1 MDISNINS
9 STVSTLRNSDI
20 AASRIEREGRKDQ
33 EAQVRVPE
41 NKAGQLLKALEKTL
55 DQSGLA
61 PAASSRPPVATETQ
75 ANDAESA
82 SSKTAQNA
90 GQALPEFMNALFQAL
105 NATGNGAQRT
115 ESSSEASED
124 GNTVSASR
132 RTDAYSDLAGRLQ
145 NLAQSLGTPT
155 DSGTST
161 TGSSKTS
168 DLETS
173 FQNLALALQGKTS
186 PETTAQSAPDLQSF
200 LKTLAHNLKSA
211 GSRLDSAG
219 NLVNTQA

>member
-9 STVSTLRNSDI
+9 STVSSLRNSDS
-20 AASRIEREGRKDQ
+20 AASRIERQ
-33 EAQVRVPE
+33 ERDRAQDAQVRAPE
-41 NKAGQLLKALEKTL
+41 SKAGELLKALEKTL
-55 DQSGLA
+55 DQSSLA

-82 SSKTAQNA
+82 SSSTAQNA

-105 NATGNGAQRT
+105 NASGNGAQRS
-115 ESSSEASED
+115 ESNETTED
-124 GNTVSASR
+124 GDTVSASR

-145 NLAQSLGTPT
+145 NLVQSLGTPT
-155 DSGTST
+155 NSNAGN
-161 TGSSKTS
+161 TGSSKTR

-186 PETTAQSAPDLQSF
+186 PETNAQSAPDLQSF
-200 LKTLAHNLKSA
+200 LKTLAHNLKNA

>member
-33 EAQVRVPE
+33 EAQGRVPE

-75 ANDAESA
+75 ANDAENA

-105 NATGNGAQRT
+105 NATGNSAQRT
-115 ESSSEASED
+115 ESSEASED

>member
-20 AASRIEREGRKDQ
+20 AASRIEREGHKDQ

-75 ANDAESA
+75 ANDAENA

-105 NATGNGAQRT
+105 NATGNSAQRT
-115 ESSSEASED
+115 ESSEASED

-155 DSGTST
+155 DSGAST

-186 PETTAQSAPDLQSF
+186 PETTTQSAPDLQSF

>member
-9 STVSTLRNSDI
+9 STVSSLRNSDS
-20 AASRIEREGRKDQ
+20 AAGRIEREGRSREQD
-33 EAQVRVPE
+33 APVRAPE

-82 SSKTAQNA
+82 SSSTAQNA

-105 NATGNGAQRT
+105 NATGNSAQRA
-115 ESSSEASED
+115 ESNEATED
-124 GNTVSASR
+124 GGTVSASR

-145 NLAQSLGTPT
+145 NLAQSLGTPA
-155 DSGTST
+155 DSGSGT
-161 TGSSKTS
+161 TGSSKTG

-173 FQNLALALQGKTS
+173 FRNLALALQGKTS
-186 PETTAQSAPDLQSF
+186 PETSPQSAPDLQSF
-200 LKTLAHNLKSA
+200 LKTLAHNLNST